1 MHGSRNANDAAT
13 TTPSTKDPT
22 SDGRSK
28 DMMDP
33 LKRHVTYVTWVAP
46 LRAPIE
52 PSHSCSS
59 QLLLSLIFVIS
70 FLFEFFFWGGVILR
84 LIFVHFGII
93 LGSLT

>member
-1 MHGSRNANDAAT
+1 
-13 TTPSTKDPT
+13 
-22 SDGRSK
+22 
-28 DMMDP
+28 MMDP

-70 FLFEFFFWGGVILR
+70 FLLEFFFLGGGHFKVN
-84 LIFVHFGII
+84 FHTFWYNFGITNI
-93 LGSLT
+93 NVQHRNKNAPLPQRPRTFRPKHSFCVY